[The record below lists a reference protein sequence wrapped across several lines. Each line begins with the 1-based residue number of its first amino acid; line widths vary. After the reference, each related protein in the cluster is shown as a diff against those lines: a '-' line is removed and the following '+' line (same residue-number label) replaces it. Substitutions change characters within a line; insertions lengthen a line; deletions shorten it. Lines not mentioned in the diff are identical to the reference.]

1 MVISSAFLK
10 VMLFVTK
17 ETTRKNKKEKKEEV
31 GLFCSVVEED
41 MRFKKKHILS

>member
-1 MVISSAFLK
+1 MVISSAFLE

-17 ETTRKNKKEKKEEV
+17 ETRKNKKEKKEEV